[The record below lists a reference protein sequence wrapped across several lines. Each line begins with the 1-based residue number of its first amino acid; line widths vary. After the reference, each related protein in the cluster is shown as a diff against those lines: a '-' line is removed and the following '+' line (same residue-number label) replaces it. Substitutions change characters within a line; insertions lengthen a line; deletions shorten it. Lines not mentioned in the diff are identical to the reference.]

1 MRAWTMAAMVL
12 AAAAAG
18 LATMAPADAALAAPK
33 GAAPRHIEPAE
44 KRPDL
49 ADALAGTYDGAV
61 TSDAR
66 GSSRGSVAITVTRI
80 GRNQINISSDY
91 RRIPDMTA
99 GLENAS
105 GTILSTTRGITIVV
119 DRNKDPNKFDLS
131 ADGVTFLGRRR

>member
-1 MRAWTMAAMVL
+1 MRKVFAVL
-12 AAAAAG
+12 RLALAVSAIDGAG
-18 LATMAPADAALAAPK
+18 GALAAPK
-33 GAAPRHIEPAE
+33 PAPRHIEPAE

-66 GSSRGSVAITVTRI
+66 GSSRGSVAVTVTRV

-91 RRIPDMTA
+91 ARIPDMVA

-119 DRNKDPNKFDLS
+119 DRNRDGDKLDLS
-131 ADGVTFLGRRR
+131 AADLTFLGRRRR